1 MILQTTT
8 SKDLQ
13 SKAVKMSEPTLKAF
27 ILNNIKEGPGGVH
40 TKDLWAAYLKINGR
54 TVLGRTQ
61 FTRALCEDMAAMG
74 YAEDRA
80 LKLGSVTK
88 RGYKG
93 VMLCNT

>member
-1 MILQTTT
+1 
-8 SKDLQ
+8 
-13 SKAVKMSEPTLKAF
+13 MSDHTLKAF
-27 ILNNIKEGPGGVH
+27 ISRNMKEGAGGVH
-40 TKDLWAAYLKINGR
+40 TKDLWAAYVKINGR
-54 TVLGRTQ
+54 TVLGRAQ

-74 YAEDRA
+74 HTEDRA